1 MNRWQ
6 VALRLVGVGWYVG
19 LCIVLGVFGGLRL
32 DSKFDTSPI
41 LVMVGLILGVVI
53 AFYGVY
59 RMVLPN
65 INKKQNKG
73 DD

>member
-1 MNRWQ
+1 M
-6 VALRLVGVGWYVG
+6 ALRLGGVGWYVG
-19 LCIVLGVFGGLRL
+19 LCIVLGVAGGLWLDDRL
-32 DSKFDTSPI
+32 NTSPI
-41 LVMVGLILGVVI
+41 LVIVGLILGVVI

-73 DD
+73 KN

>member
-1 MNRWQ
+1 MSRWQ
-6 VALRLVGVGWYVG
+6 AAARLVGMGWYVG
-19 LCIVLGVFGGLRL
+19 GCIVLGVVGGLWL
-32 DSKFDTSPI
+32 DNKFNTKPI
-41 LVMVGLILGVVI
+41 LMIIGLMLGLVV

-73 DD
+73 KS